1 MSPSVRWPP
10 KPGVMETDAAFIR
23 RAGRATS
30 FLPPARPVHPRA
42 RQIHL
47 DMAGRYADL
56 ARAIDPGAL
65 PEEDQVQ
72 APERAC
78 IGSNSLLRISR

>member
-1 MSPSVRWPP
+1 
-10 KPGVMETDAAFIR
+10 METDAAFFTR
-23 RAGRATS
+23 RARDELLAAS
-30 FLPPARPVHPRA
+30 KAVHPRA

-72 APERAC
+72 APERA
-78 IGSNSLLRISR
+78 SVWF

>member
-1 MSPSVRWPP
+1 
-10 KPGVMETDAAFIR
+10 METDAAFFAR
-23 RAGRATS
+23 RARDELLAAS
-30 FLPPARPVHPRA
+30 KAVHPRA

-78 IGSNSLLRISR
+78 VWF